1 MKKGLLS
8 VFVLFLFVS
17 LSFSQNKLDAYKYV
31 IIPQNYDFLK
41 EADEYKVNSLTKFL
55 FDKRGYNTIFEG
67 ESYPSD
73 LLGNP
78 CLAVTVDVKSES
90 NMLTTKLTI
99 VLSDCY
105 DKVVFTCVQGKSR
118 EKDYNKTYS
127 DALRKSF
134 VSIENLN
141 YNYNPELIIN
151 SKDTIHTEIT
161 TAAVKTEEPKPVVKT
176 EAPKAVVV
184 PVVTET
190 NKEPVDIDVEDKKE
204 ETIARSYKN
213 ENISFFLIEQNNE
226 LVAYVNESNNEA
238 YKKGEK
244 IGTFIKTSL
253 PNVFRVS
260 WKNKQNDIDETTA
273 YFDETG
279 NLKIDVNRNGK
290 IEVLVF
296 EQENP

>member
-1 MKKGLLS
+1 MKKELLS

-17 LSFSQNKLDAYKYV
+17 LSFSQNKLDAYKYI

-41 EADEYKVNSLTKFL
+41 EADQYKVNSLTKFL

-78 CLAVTVDVKSES
+78 CLAATVDVKSES
-90 NMLTTKLTI
+90 NMFTTKLTI

-141 YNYNPELIIN
+141 YNYNPELLIN
-151 SKDTIHTEIT
+151 SQNTVQTEM
-161 TAAVKTEEPKPVVKT
+161 PKAVVKT

-184 PVVTET
+184 PVIAET
-190 NKEPVDIDVEDKKE
+190 NKVPEQVDVEDKKE
-204 ETIARSYKN
+204 QTIARSYKN

-260 WKNKQNDIDETTA
+260 WKNKQKDIDETTA
-273 YFDETG
+273 YFDEAG
-279 NLKIDVNRNGK
+279 NLKIDVTRNGK

>member
-1 MKKGLLS
+1 MKKELLS

-17 LSFSQNKLDAYKYV
+17 LSFSQNKLDAFKYV

-41 EADEYKVNSLTKFL
+41 EADQYKVNSLTKFL

-78 CLAVTVDVKSES
+78 CLAATVDVKSES

-141 YNYNPELIIN
+141 YNYNPELLIN
-151 SKDTIHTEIT
+151 SQNTVQTEM
-161 TAAVKTEEPKPVVKT
+161 PKAVVKT

-184 PVVTET
+184 PVIAET
-190 NKEPVDIDVEDKKE
+190 NKVPEQVDVSDKKE
-204 ETIARSYKN
+204 QTIARSYKN

-226 LVAYVNESNNEA
+226 LVAYVNESNNEV

-260 WKNKQNDIDETTA
+260 WKNKQKDIDETTA
-273 YFDETG
+273 YFDEAG
-279 NLKIDVNRNGK
+279 NLKIDVTRNGK

>member
-1 MKKGLLS
+1 MKKELLS

-17 LSFSQNKLDAYKYV
+17 LSFSQNKLDAFKYV

-41 EADEYKVNSLTKFL
+41 EADQYKVNSLTKFL

-78 CLAVTVDVKSES
+78 CLAATVDVKSES

-141 YNYNPELIIN
+141 YNYNPELLIN
-151 SKDTIHTEIT
+151 SQNTVQTEM
-161 TAAVKTEEPKPVVKT
+161 PKAVVKT

-184 PVVTET
+184 PVIAET
-190 NKEPVDIDVEDKKE
+190 NKVPEQVDVSDKKE
-204 ETIARSYKN
+204 QTIAKSYKN

-226 LVAYVNESNNEA
+226 LVAYVNESNNEV

-260 WKNKQNDIDETTA
+260 WKNKQKDIDETTA
-273 YFDETG
+273 YFDEAG
-279 NLKIDVNRNGK
+279 NLKIDVTRNGK

>member
-1 MKKGLLS
+1 MKKELLS

-17 LSFSQNKLDAYKYV
+17 LSFSQNKLDAYKYI

-41 EADEYKVNSLTKFL
+41 EADQYKVNSLTKFL

-78 CLAVTVDVKSES
+78 CLAATVDVKSES

-141 YNYNPELIIN
+141 YNYNPELLIN
-151 SKDTIHTEIT
+151 SQNTVQTEM
-161 TAAVKTEEPKPVVKT
+161 PKAVVKT

-184 PVVTET
+184 PVIAET
-190 NKEPVDIDVEDKKE
+190 NIVPEQVDVSDKKE
-204 ETIARSYKN
+204 QTIARSYKN

-260 WKNKQNDIDETTA
+260 WKNKQKDIDETTA
-273 YFDETG
+273 YFDEAG
-279 NLKIDVNRNGK
+279 NLKIDVTRNGK

-296 EQENP
+296 EQDNP

>member
-1 MKKGLLS
+1 MKKELLS

-17 LSFSQNKLDAYKYV
+17 LSFSQNKLDAFKYV

-41 EADEYKVNSLTKFL
+41 EADQYKVNSLTKFL

-78 CLAVTVDVKSES
+78 CLAATVDVKSES

-141 YNYNPELIIN
+141 YNYNPELLIN
-151 SKDTIHTEIT
+151 SQNTVQTEM
-161 TAAVKTEEPKPVVKT
+161 PKAVVKT

-184 PVVTET
+184 PVIAET
-190 NKEPVDIDVEDKKE
+190 NIVPEQVDVSDKKE
-204 ETIARSYKN
+204 QTIARSYKN

-226 LVAYVNESNNEA
+226 LVAYVNESNNEV

-260 WKNKQNDIDETTA
+260 WKNKQKDIDETTA
-273 YFDETG
+273 YFDEAG
-279 NLKIDVNRNGK
+279 NLKIDVTRNGK

>member
-1 MKKGLLS
+1 MKKELLS

-17 LSFSQNKLDAYKYV
+17 LSFSQNKLDAYKYI

-41 EADEYKVNSLTKFL
+41 EADQYKVNSLTKFL

-78 CLAVTVDVKSES
+78 CLAATVDVKSES

-141 YNYNPELIIN
+141 YNYNPELLIN
-151 SKDTIHTEIT
+151 SQNTVQTEM
-161 TAAVKTEEPKPVVKT
+161 PKAVVKT

-184 PVVTET
+184 PVIAET
-190 NKEPVDIDVEDKKE
+190 NKVPEQVDVSDKKE
-204 ETIARSYKN
+204 QTIAKSYKN

-260 WKNKQNDIDETTA
+260 WKNKQKDIDETTA
-273 YFDETG
+273 YFDEAG
-279 NLKIDVNRNGK
+279 NLKIDVTRNGK

-296 EQENP
+296 EQDNP

>member
-1 MKKGLLS
+1 MKKELLS

-17 LSFSQNKLDAYKYV
+17 LSFSQNKLDAYKYI

-41 EADEYKVNSLTKFL
+41 EADQYKVNSLTKFL

-78 CLAVTVDVKSES
+78 CLAATVDVKSES

-141 YNYNPELIIN
+141 YNYNPELLIN
-151 SKDTIHTEIT
+151 SQNTVQTEM
-161 TAAVKTEEPKPVVKT
+161 PKAVVKT

-184 PVVTET
+184 PVIAET
-190 NKEPVDIDVEDKKE
+190 NKVPEQVDVSDKKE
-204 ETIARSYKN
+204 QTIARSYKN

-273 YFDETG
+273 YFDEAG
-279 NLKIDVNRNGK
+279 NLKIDVTRNGK

>member
-1 MKKGLLS
+1 MKKELLS

-17 LSFSQNKLDAYKYV
+17 LSFSQNKLDAYKYI

-41 EADEYKVNSLTKFL
+41 EADQYKVNSLTKFL

-78 CLAVTVDVKSES
+78 CLAATVDVKSES

-141 YNYNPELIIN
+141 YNYNPELLIN
-151 SKDTIHTEIT
+151 SQNTVQTEMPK
-161 TAAVKTEEPKPVVKT
+161 AVVQTEM
-176 EAPKAVVV
+176 PKAVVV
-184 PVVTET
+184 PVIAET
-190 NKEPVDIDVEDKKE
+190 NKVPEQVDVSDKKE
-204 ETIARSYKN
+204 QTIARSYKN

-273 YFDETG
+273 YFDEAG
-279 NLKIDVNRNGK
+279 NLKIDVTRNGK

-296 EQENP
+296 EQDNP

>member
-1 MKKGLLS
+1 MKKELLS

-41 EADEYKVNSLTKFL
+41 EADQYKVNSLTKFL

-78 CLAVTVDVKSES
+78 CLAATVDVKSES

-141 YNYNPELIIN
+141 YNYNPELVIN
-151 SKDTIHTEIT
+151 SQNTVQTEI
-161 TAAVKTEEPKPVVKT
+161 PKAVVKT
-176 EAPKAVVV
+176 EAPKAVIV
-184 PVVTET
+184 PVIAET
-190 NKEPVDIDVEDKKE
+190 NKAPEKVDVEDKKE

-213 ENISFFLIEQNNE
+213 ENISFFLIEQNND

-296 EQENP
+296 EQEKP

>member
-1 MKKGLLS
+1 MKKELLS

-17 LSFSQNKLDAYKYV
+17 LSFSQNKLDAYKYI

-41 EADEYKVNSLTKFL
+41 EADQYKVNSLTKFL

-78 CLAVTVDVKSES
+78 CLAATVDVKSES

-141 YNYNPELIIN
+141 YNYNPELLIN
-151 SKDTIHTEIT
+151 SQNTVQTEM
-161 TAAVKTEEPKPVVKT
+161 PKAVVKT

-184 PVVTET
+184 PVIAET
-190 NKEPVDIDVEDKKE
+190 NIVPEQVDVSDKKE
-204 ETIARSYKN
+204 QTIARSYKN

-273 YFDETG
+273 YFDEAG
-279 NLKIDVNRNGK
+279 NLKIDVTRNGK

-296 EQENP
+296 EQDNP